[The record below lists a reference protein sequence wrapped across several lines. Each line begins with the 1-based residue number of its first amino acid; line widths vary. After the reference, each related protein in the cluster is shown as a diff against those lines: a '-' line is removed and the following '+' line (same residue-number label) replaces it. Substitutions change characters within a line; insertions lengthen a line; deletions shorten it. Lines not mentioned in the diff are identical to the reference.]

1 MYINIC
7 IILIYVYVFW
17 TITQLLKENRTIN
30 VIKCNNDSIYEK
42 MFIFLFKIFNF
53 VHII

>member
-17 TITQLLKENRTIN
+17 TIVQLLKENRTIN
-30 VIKCNNDSIYEK
+30 VIKCNNDGIYK
-42 MFIFLFKIFNF
+42 RNVYFFI
-53 VHII
+53 